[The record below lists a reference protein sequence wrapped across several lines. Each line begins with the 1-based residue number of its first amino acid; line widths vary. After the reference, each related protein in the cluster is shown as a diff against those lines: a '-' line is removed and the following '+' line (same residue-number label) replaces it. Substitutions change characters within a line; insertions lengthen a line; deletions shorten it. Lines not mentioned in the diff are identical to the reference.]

1 MPLRPTPARETTGL
15 AAEPSRGGALM
26 ARLLLLVLAFVPLAG
41 VVFPLAHPTPLEVM
55 PVRAGFAAAV
65 LRPWRAFAAVL
76 PPVAAVFEAA
86 PRAAGR
92 ETPVR
97 VTLVPRVAE
106 RLRSDDAVL
115 LASLPLRVRL
125 LLLLLLPVSGGRGSL
140 GPPLLAEDA
149 LLPRRGVELRLLA
162 RLPLPPLLDP

>member
-26 ARLLLLVLAFVPLAG
+26 ARLLLLVLAFAPLAG
-41 VVFPLAHPTPLEVM
+41 VIFPRAHPTPLEVM

-76 PPVAAVFEAA
+76 PPAAAVFEAAA

-115 LASLPLRVRL
+115 LASLPLRVR